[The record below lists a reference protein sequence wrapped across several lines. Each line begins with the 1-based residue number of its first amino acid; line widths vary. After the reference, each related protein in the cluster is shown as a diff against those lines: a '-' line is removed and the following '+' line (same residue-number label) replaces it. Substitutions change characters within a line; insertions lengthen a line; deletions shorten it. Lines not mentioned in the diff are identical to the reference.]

1 MGAIKFMATVYS
13 ESLDV
18 GDIVFIEVPF
28 PVFREISKASLCWS
42 NHVGIVVGHNG
53 EDYILAE
60 STIPLSRNTTLKSFI
75 RRSRNGRYEV
85 KRLINGLTDAQ
96 KLALVSGVFEKLN
109 IPYHTGFKLHSK
121 RQFCSKFVYELY
133 RDRLSIELGKIE
145 KFSDLL
151 STNPEANL
159 RVWRLWFFGRIP
171 WQRET
176 VTPASL
182 YYCSKLTHITC
193 DGLSG
198 NHGSATLL

>member
-1 MGAIKFMATVYS
+1 MVLIIIMSTIYA
-13 ESLDV
+13 ENLEV

-28 PVFREISKASLCWS
+28 LVFQEISKASLCWS
-42 NHVGIVVGHNG
+42 NHVGVVVGHNG

-75 RRSRNGRYEV
+75 RRSRRGRYEV
-85 KRLINGLTDAQ
+85 KRFCDGLTDNQ
-96 KLALVSGVFEKLN
+96 KLTLVGGVFEKLN

-151 STNPEANL
+151 NTNPEASL
-159 RVWRLWFFGRIP
+159 GVWHLWFFGRIP

-182 YYCSKLTHITC
+182 YFCPKLNSVAFS
-193 DGLSG
+193 GLG
-198 NHGSATLL
+198 KNVREGMVA